1 MKVNKYE
8 DLLKAQLGDEEAKSK
23 VVEAN
28 LSLVW
33 SLVHRFTHNNTDKE
47 DLFQIGCLGLLKAI
61 EKFDVSFDVCF
72 STYAVP
78 IILGELKKHFRDDGS
93 VKVSRSLKEL
103 NIKINKVKEEYRN
116 LNNKECSLQEI
127 CEILNVD
134 YEDVLMAMEANHQ
147 PISLNDV
154 VYEKNGSTIN
164 LEDRL
169 SDNTSDKL
177 IDILTLKDQ
186 IEKLDAKEKELIYL
200 RYYKDLN
207 QETVA
212 KYFKV
217 SQVQV
222 SRMERKII
230 EKLRKQF
237 V

>member
-1 MKVNKYE
+1 MKTHKYE
-8 DLLKAQLGDEEAKSK
+8 DLLKAQLGDEVSKSK

-103 NIKINKVKEEYRN
+103 NIKINKVKEEYRSIH
-116 LNNKECSLQEI
+116 NKECSLQEI
-127 CEILNVD
+127 CEMLNVD
-134 YEDVLMAMEANHQ
+134 REDVLMAMEANHQ

-186 IEKLDAKEKELIYL
+186 IEKLEQKEKELIYL

>member
-8 DLLKAQLGDEEAKSK
+8 DILKAQLGDEAARSK

-33 SLVHRFTHNNTDKE
+33 SLVHRFSHNNTDKE

-61 EKFDVSFDVCF
+61 DKFDVSFDVCF

-93 VKVSRSLKEL
+93 VKVSRGLKEL
-103 NIKINKVKEEYRN
+103 NIKINKVKEEYR
-116 LNNKECSLQEI
+116 LKHNKECTLQD
-127 CEILNVD
+127 LQDVLKVD
-134 YEDVLMAMEANHQ
+134 KEDILMAMEANHQ
-147 PISLNDV
+147 PISLSDT

-164 LEDRL
+164 LEDCL
-169 SDNTSDKL
+169 ADNTSEKL
-177 IDILTLKDQ
+177 INLVTLKEE
-186 IEKLDAKEKELIYL
+186 IEKLNKQEKELIYL